1 MNNGGYMKFSIII
14 PIYKVEKYLEQ
25 CINSVLNQSF
35 VDYELIL
42 VDDGSPDLCG
52 KICDDFAKNDN
63 RIKVIHKKNN
73 GLSSA
78 RNDGLRIS
86 NGDYIV
92 FLDGDDAMC
101 EDSFQKMSSLIEEY
115 SYPDII
121 IGNIIHWSIN
131 NNEIIVDNSKY
142 MSKQGN
148 MNILEINQ
156 LYAKDSVQL
165 PWRAYQSIYRKN
177 FLIENNLF
185 FDEDLVGAEDCDYYL
200 KVIQKLKTYTI
211 TDTAFVKYRINR
223 EGSII
228 NTPSYN
234 SVIGQLK
241 TFANAYNSANIFP
254 DEKLMKTYF
263 ANRFTNIIILVNL
276 LNSSYERKICYD
288 FIKTNKFI
296 LKFTSN
302 TSKFVFAKAI
312 WKLLGLR
319 KGSNLLLKLKK
330 YF

>member
-1 MNNGGYMKFSIII
+1 MKFSIII

-35 VDYELIL
+35 IDYELIL

-52 KICDDFAKNDN
+52 KICDDFAENDD
-63 RIKVIHKKNN
+63 RIKVLHKKNN

-78 RNDGLRIS
+78 RNDGLKIS

-101 EDSFQKMSSLIEEY
+101 ENALQNISELIEEY
-115 SYPDII
+115 LYPEMI
-121 IGNIIHWSIN
+121 IGNIVHWSIG

-142 MSKQGN
+142 MSKQDI

-165 PWRAYQSIYRKN
+165 PWRAYQSIYKKN
-177 FLIENNLF
+177 FLIENNLY
-185 FDEDLVGAEDCDYYL
+185 FDEQLVGAEDCDYYL
-200 KVIQKLKTYTI
+200 KVIQKLKTFRI
-211 TDTAFVKYRINR
+211 TDIAFVKYRVNR

-254 DEKLMKTYF
+254 DERLMQTYF
-263 ANRFTNIIILVNL
+263 ADRYTNIIMLINL
-276 LNSSYERKICYD
+276 LKSSNEKKICYD
-288 FIKTNKFI
+288 FIKMHKFI
-296 LKFTSN
+296 LKS
-302 TSKFVFAKAI
+302 TSKKPKFIFAKII
-312 WKLLGLR
+312 WKLLGFR
-319 KGSNLLLKLKK
+319 RGSDILLKLTRVRNIYK
-330 YF
+330 

>member
-1 MNNGGYMKFSIII
+1 MKFSIIV

-52 KICDDFAKNDN
+52 KMCDDFAENDD

-73 GLSSA
+73 GVSSA
-78 RNDGLRIS
+78 RNEGLKIS
-86 NGDYIV
+86 NGDYII
-92 FLDGDDAMC
+92 FLDGDDLLC
-101 EDSFQKMSSLIEEY
+101 ENVLQKMSSLVDEY
-115 SYPDII
+115 SCPDVI
-121 IGNIIHWSIN
+121 IGNIFHWSSN
-131 NNEIIVDNSKY
+131 VDKIIVDNRKY
-142 MSKQGN
+142 MDQQGI

-165 PWRAYQSIYRKN
+165 PWRPYQSIYRKN
-177 FLIENNLF
+177 FLLKNDLF
-185 FDEDLVGAEDCDYYL
+185 FNEELAAAEDCDYYL
-200 KVIQKLKTYTI
+200 KVIQKIKTYAI

-241 TFANAYNSANIFP
+241 TFANAYNSADIFP

-263 ANRFTNIIILVNL
+263 ANRYTNIIILINL
-276 LNSSYERKICYD
+276 LSSSYDRKKCYD
-288 FIKTNKFI
+288 FIKMNKFI
-296 LKFTSN
+296 LKY
-302 TSKFVFAKAI
+302 TSKKSKFIFAKI
-312 WKLLGLR
+312 MWKLLGFN
-319 KGSNLLLKLKK
+319 KGSSILLKLKNIL
-330 YF
+330 

>member
-1 MNNGGYMKFSIII
+1 MKFSIII

-35 VDYELIL
+35 IDYELIL

-52 KICDDFAKNDN
+52 KMCDDFAENDD

-92 FLDGDDAMC
+92 FLDGDDVMC
-101 EDSFQKMSSLIEEY
+101 ENALYKMSSLIEEY
-115 SYPDII
+115 SYPEII

-131 NNEIIVDNSKY
+131 NSEIIVDNSKY
-142 MSKQGN
+142 MNKLDI

-165 PWRAYQSIYRKN
+165 PWRAYQSIYKKN
-177 FLIENNLF
+177 FLIDNNLF
-185 FDEDLVGAEDCDYYL
+185 FDEELVGAEDCDYYL
-200 KVIQKLKTYTI
+200 KVIQKIKTYAI

-241 TFANAYNSANIFP
+241 TFANAYNSADIFP

-263 ANRFTNIIILVNL
+263 ANRYTNIIILINL
-276 LNSSYERKICYD
+276 LSSSYDRKKCYD
-288 FIKTNKFI
+288 FIKMNKFI
-296 LKFTSN
+296 LKFTSKK
-302 TSKFVFAKAI
+302 SKFIFAKI
-312 WKLLGLR
+312 MWKLFGF
-319 KGSNLLLKLKK
+319 KNGSSILLKLKNICK
-330 YF
+330 

>member
-1 MNNGGYMKFSIII
+1 MKFSIII

-52 KICDDFAKNDN
+52 KICDDFAENDD

-78 RNDGLRIS
+78 RNDGLKIS

-101 EDSFQKMSSLIEEY
+101 ENALQNISELIEEY
-115 SYPDII
+115 LYPEMI
-121 IGNIIHWSIN
+121 IGNIIHWSIG

-142 MSKQGN
+142 MSKQDI

-165 PWRAYQSIYRKN
+165 PWRAYQSIYKKN
-177 FLIENNLF
+177 FLIENNLY
-185 FDEDLVGAEDCDYYL
+185 FDEQLVGAEDCDYYL
-200 KVIQKLKTYTI
+200 KAIQKLKTFRI
-211 TDTAFVKYRINR
+211 TDIAFVKYRVNR

-241 TFANAYNSANIFP
+241 TFASAYNSANIFP
-254 DEKLMKTYF
+254 DERLMQTYF
-263 ANRFTNIIILVNL
+263 ADRYTNIIMLINL
-276 LNSSYERKICYD
+276 LKSSYEKKICYD
-288 FIKTNKFI
+288 FIKTHKFI
-296 LKFTSN
+296 LKS
-302 TSKFVFAKAI
+302 TSKKPKFIFAKSI
-312 WKLLGLR
+312 WKLLGFR
-319 KGSNLLLKLKK
+319 KGSDILLKLTRVRNIYK
-330 YF
+330 

>member
-1 MNNGGYMKFSIII
+1 MKFSIII

-35 VDYELIL
+35 IDYELIL

-52 KICDDFAKNDN
+52 KICDNFAENDD

-78 RNDGLRIS
+78 RNDGLKIS
-86 NGDYIV
+86 HGDYIV

-101 EDSFQKMSSLIEEY
+101 ENALQNISELIEEY
-115 SYPDII
+115 LYPEMI
-121 IGNIIHWSIN
+121 IGNIIHWSIG

-142 MSKQGN
+142 MSKQDI

-165 PWRAYQSIYRKN
+165 PWRAYQSIYKKN
-177 FLIENNLF
+177 FLIENNLY
-185 FDEDLVGAEDCDYYL
+185 FDEQLVGAEDCDYYL
-200 KVIQKLKTYTI
+200 KVMQKLKTFRI
-211 TDTAFVKYRINR
+211 TDIAFVKYRVNR

-254 DEKLMKTYF
+254 DERLMQTYF
-263 ANRFTNIIILVNL
+263 ADRYTNIIMLINL
-276 LNSSYERKICYD
+276 LKSSNEKKICYD
-288 FIKTNKFI
+288 FIKMHKFI
-296 LKFTSN
+296 LKS
-302 TSKFVFAKAI
+302 TSKKPKFIFAKII
-312 WKLLGLR
+312 WKLLGFR
-319 KGSNLLLKLKK
+319 RGSDILLKLTRVRNIYK
-330 YF
+330 

>member
-1 MNNGGYMKFSIII
+1 MKFSIII

-52 KICDDFAKNDN
+52 KICDDFAENDD

-78 RNDGLRIS
+78 RNDGLKIS

-101 EDSFQKMSSLIEEY
+101 ENALQNISELIEEY
-115 SYPDII
+115 LYPEMI
-121 IGNIIHWSIN
+121 IGNIIHWSIG

-142 MSKQGN
+142 MSKQDI

-165 PWRAYQSIYRKN
+165 PWRAYQSIYKKN
-177 FLIENNLF
+177 FLIENNLY
-185 FDEDLVGAEDCDYYL
+185 FDEQLVGAEDCDYYL
-200 KVIQKLKTYTI
+200 KVIQKLKTFRI
-211 TDTAFVKYRINR
+211 TDIAFVKYRVNR

-241 TFANAYNSANIFP
+241 TFASAYNSANIFP
-254 DEKLMKTYF
+254 DERLMQTYF
-263 ANRFTNIIILVNL
+263 ADRYTNIIMLINL
-276 LNSSYERKICYD
+276 LKSSYEKKICYD
-288 FIKTNKFI
+288 FIKMHKFI
-296 LKFTSN
+296 LKY
-302 TSKFVFAKAI
+302 TSKKPKFIFAKII
-312 WKLLGLR
+312 WKLLGFR
-319 KGSNLLLKLKK
+319 RGSDILLKLTRVRNIYK
-330 YF
+330 